1 MDPVQFARDKPM
13 SAPAPAITARQK
25 IELLKE
31 IQEFLLLPP
40 EQYRLL
46 IIHVLRQHTRQRQ
59 GERGGPAALYSP

>member
-1 MDPVQFARDKPM
+1 M

-59 GERGGPAALYSP
+59 GERDALERLAA

>member
-1 MDPVQFARDKPM
+1 M
-13 SAPAPAITARQK
+13 SAPTPAMTARQK

-31 IQEFLLLPP
+31 IQEFLLLPD

-59 GERGGPAALYSP
+59 GDSRERRAA